1 VWHEDE
7 VEALMAK
14 ARALD
19 GAASRSAG
27 SPAIPVPTQRLVPA
41 PEDLELQDYR
51 LIAEN
56 ASDVVFR
63 ADVNGIVTWISPSV
77 ERLLGWPREAVTDR
91 DFLEYVHDDD
101 QDRISTT
108 RARVATGVPVVMEF
122 RARHRSGDYIWISSA
137 VRPLYD
143 EQGTIIGRVG
153 SWRDATERQ
162 LAQQRLEEAKEQ
174 FRLLAENA
182 SDIVYMSGPD
192 RLVRWIAPTVESA
205 LGWKPSEI
213 IGTTFHDL
221 LHPDDAR
228 TIAETRERIF
238 HDPDFVDSGHTVEL
252 RLRKKSG
259 EYRWF
264 SGNATQLTDGQGRPV
279 GIVAGMRDVHDLVIQ
294 RERAERGERRLAA
307 VLETLFDPHLT
318 LDAVSDSTG
327 QITDF
332 VFAQANAAACEYL
345 KAPEAELIGMR
356 LLEVFPGH
364 ANSDLFN
371 LYVRVIETGEP
382 LILDEFAFTES
393 GGSVHA
399 NPSEVL
405 YLDLRASRVGN
416 SLNFTFRDVTERH
429 LAQRRLTES
438 EKKYR
443 RLAENAADV
452 VYEWNL
458 DGRLAWVSPSVTQ
471 SLGWTPEAILGR
483 HVTDFVHPED
493 LVRETLLASADTR
506 EARLRTADGEWKWMR
521 ISGRVIR
528 DGRDR
533 ATGFIETA
541 HDIQAEMSARMSLAY
556 QAGHDPLTGLPN
568 RRTLLG
574 ELDVCVSTQAEHA
587 GSLLAVGIDDLGSI
601 IDGFTHAA
609 ADSVVS
615 HVAAHLQRL
624 DTTRVA
630 RITEDEFAVLLPLH
644 DTDSIADLAEAILS
658 IVKSPTPVSGHS
670 IDVTVSI
677 GIAARTDA
685 STGEEWLRNAST
697 ALHHAKSLGGNRWE
711 FQDAGMAKAA
721 TERVIIRSAIR
732 DGLAAG
738 QFRAWF
744 QPVVSLLTRSVVG
757 YEALARWITSDA
769 RVVPPDV
776 FIPAA
781 AHANLILDLDRA
793 ILGQALERA
802 SRQPATWVSVNV
814 SSASL
819 CDPGFV
825 EGVRGELA
833 RTGARPSQ
841 LQLEVTETSLLT
853 DTQRIQEN
861 MNALAEIGVS
871 WWVDDF
877 GTGFSSITHLRDLP
891 VEGLKLDRSFT
902 QGITAD
908 PTRSRLAQGLQGL
921 ARGMSLS
928 TVAEGIETE
937 QQAAVLGE
945 QGWQMGQGWL
955 FGRPSPD
962 VEA

>member
-1 VWHEDE
+1 
-7 VEALMAK
+7 MAK
-14 ARALD
+14 ARALGD
-19 GAASRSAG
+19 GVSRWAESQP
-27 SPAIPVPTQRLVPA
+27 SSVPTQRVVPA

-63 ADVNGIVTWISPSV
+63 ADVLGIVTWISPSV
-77 ERLLGWPREAVTDR
+77 EKLLGWPQDEVRNR
-91 DFLEYVHDDD
+91 DFLDFVHDEDKN
-101 QDRISTT
+101 RIGET
-108 RARVATGVPVVMEF
+108 RTRVAHGIPVVMEF

-153 SWRDATERQ
+153 SWRDATERR
-162 LAQQRLEEAKEQ
+162 LAQQHLEETKER

-192 RLVRWIAPTVESA
+192 GIVRWIAPTVESA
-205 LGWKPSEI
+205 LGWAPSEI

-221 LHPDDAR
+221 LHPDDAQA
-228 TIAETRERIF
+228 IAETRRRIF
-238 HDPDFVDSGHTVEL
+238 LEDDFVPSGRTIEM
-252 RLRKKSG
+252 RLRKKCG

-264 SGNATQLTDGQGRPV
+264 SGNATQLRDADGVPA
-279 GIVAGMRDVHDLVIQ
+279 GIVAGMRDVHDLVIH
-294 RERAERGERRLAA
+294 RERAERGESRLAA

-318 LDAVSDSTG
+318 LDSVSDSAG
-327 QITDF
+327 MIIDF
-332 VFAQANAAACEYL
+332 VFMEANAAACEYL
-345 KAPEAELIGMR
+345 KIPHQELIGMR
-356 LLEVFPGH
+356 LLDVFPGH
-364 ANSDLFN
+364 ANSNLFHR
-371 LYVRVIETGEP
+371 YVHVVETGEP
-382 LILDEFAFTES
+382 LILDDFAFTGS
-393 GGSVHA
+393 GDHHPADS
-399 NPSEVL
+399 PEPL
-405 YLDLRASRVGN
+405 YLDIRASRAGN
-416 SLNFTFRDVTERH
+416 SLNFIFRDVTERH
-429 LAQRRLTES
+429 LAQRRLAES
-438 EKKYR
+438 ERKYR

-452 VYEWNL
+452 VYEWSF
-458 DGRLAWVSPSVTQ
+458 DGRLAWISPSVTQ
-471 SLGWTPEAILGR
+471 SLGWRPEVILGR

-493 LVRETLLASADTR
+493 LIRDTLLASADTR
-506 EARLRTADGEWKWMR
+506 EARLKTADGEWKWMR
-521 ISGRVIR
+521 ITGRAIR
-528 DGRDR
+528 DGRGR

-556 QAGHDPLTGLPN
+556 QAGHDQLTGLPN
-568 RRTLLG
+568 RRTLLAD
-574 ELDVCVSTQAEHA
+574 LDRSFLAAQAENA

-615 HVAAHLQRL
+615 HVAEHLQRL
-624 DTTRVA
+624 DATRVA

-644 DTDSIADLAEAILS
+644 DTESIADLADFIQS
-658 IVKSPTPVSGHS
+658 IVKSPTSVGGHS

-677 GIAARTDA
+677 GIAARADA

-711 FQDAGMAKAA
+711 FQDASMAKAA

-744 QPVVSLLTRSVVG
+744 QPVVSLTTRSVVG
-757 YEALARWITSDA
+757 YEALARWITSED

-781 AHANLILDLDRA
+781 AHADLILDLDRA
-793 ILGQALERA
+793 ILGQALEQA
-802 SRQPATWVSVNV
+802 ARQPTTTWVSVNM

-819 CDPGFV
+819 SDPGLV
-825 EGVRGELA
+825 DGVRSELA
-833 RTGARPSQ
+833 RTGALPSQ

-861 MNALAEIGVS
+861 MHALAEIGVS

-902 QGITAD
+902 RGIATD

-921 ARGMSLS
+921 AHGMALS

-937 QQAAVLGE
+937 QQAGILQD

-955 FGRPSPD
+955 FGRPNPD
-962 VEA
+962 ART